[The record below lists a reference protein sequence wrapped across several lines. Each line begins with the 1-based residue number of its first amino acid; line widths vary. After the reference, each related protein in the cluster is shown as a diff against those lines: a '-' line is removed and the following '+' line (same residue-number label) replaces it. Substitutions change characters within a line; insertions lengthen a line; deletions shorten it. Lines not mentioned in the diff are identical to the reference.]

1 MSLIVNVVNYAKLI
15 DVTYCSICVFV
26 WLNNIRAP
34 LLKSFC
40 CTHKY
45 MNWYNWTKCERHC
58 LKCTLASATIIS
70 PTQRKERRTPAN
82 ASKLTKS
89 GPRPP
94 MQPNWVITGIDPYF
108 KDRRRRG
115 VGGTFDGYALPISW
129 STDTFGPSLGSK
141 PPCAVLRCWAGRAK
155 RFLWP
160 FAILKVCTQSV
171 RQSILLQCAWCCT
184 YLYEHSY
191 IYNIYVMLCAQ
202 HNGRMEIV
210 WRTRDDRKARRP
222 LTLCLTTQHIN
233 TTLYTN
239 AIKTEPTMHN
249 SRAHYDANAAWSFR

>member
-1 MSLIVNVVNYAKLI
+1 
-15 DVTYCSICVFV
+15 
-26 WLNNIRAP
+26 
-34 LLKSFC
+34 
-40 CTHKY
+40 
-45 MNWYNWTKCERHC
+45 MNSYDWTKYERHC

-82 ASKLTKS
+82 ASKLTRS

-141 PPCAVLRCWAGRAK
+141 PPCAVLRCCCWAGRAK

-160 FAILKVCTQSV
+160 FAILKVSTQSV
-171 RQSILLQCAWCCT
+171 RQSILLQCAWCCIV
-184 YLYEHSY
+184 Y
-191 IYNIYVMLCAQ
+191 IFIWTFVFTIYTLCCAHNIMGEWKSFVERAMIAKRVGLSLSASQ
-202 HNGRMEIV
+202 HNI
-210 WRTRDDRKARRP
+210 
-222 LTLCLTTQHIN
+222 
-233 TTLYTN
+233 
-239 AIKTEPTMHN
+239 
-249 SRAHYDANAAWSFR
+249 